1 MFHTAAFLLAD
12 ALKNLAKKPFLA
24 D

>member
-12 ALKNLAKKPFLA
+12 ALKILAKKPFSTG
-24 D
+24 